1 MISGCARQSLSV
13 LALLP
18 QTSQATAQLMSRC
31 SVACIGSGHHDS
43 EASAFPC
50 VSSASA
56 ELVPAIGTNTAA
68 KWLRSLMKVVESQT
82 YAQNSNGL
90 QLGLTQRFCKLR
102 FSPATSC
109 GVVSPIFVLKSL
121 NALQHQRSALGRPP
135 AALLMQLAFVM
146 TTIAKR
152 FASGAS
158 KEAKSPVGR

>member
-121 NALQHQRSALGRPP
+121 NKRTRAVVGVHRSISASCL
-135 AALLMQLAFVM
+135 
-146 TTIAKR
+146 KR
-152 FASGAS
+152 MFLFAESCPGWIQKAVEGS
-158 KEAKSPVGR
+158 V